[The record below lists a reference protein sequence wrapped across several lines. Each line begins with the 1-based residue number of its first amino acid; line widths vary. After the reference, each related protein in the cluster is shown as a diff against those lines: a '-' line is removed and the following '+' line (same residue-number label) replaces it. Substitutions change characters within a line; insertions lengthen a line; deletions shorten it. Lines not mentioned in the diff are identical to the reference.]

1 MLDLTI
7 ICDIYAAMEVAESR
21 YFHDNFIEK
30 LDKFLDKI
38 SLRSDREYLIKVL
51 KFDDKLRSKV
61 LGLLTGFLSHKDIGN
76 SASNEEQKK
85 DIRRLI
91 FSIED

>member
-1 MLDLTI
+1 MLDLI
-7 ICDIYAAMEVAESR
+7 VICDIYAAMEVAESR

-30 LDKFLDKI
+30 VDKFLDKI
-38 SLRSDREYLIKVL
+38 SLRADKEYFIKVL

-61 LGLLTGFLSHKDIGN
+61 LALLEGFLNNKAVIN
-76 SASNEEQKK
+76 SEQQRGEIK
-85 DIRRLI
+85 RLI